1 MSLSIKGRLVQ
12 LLPLQ
17 SGVSKAG
24 NDWSKQE
31 FILETVEEQFSRK
44 ICFTLFGDKVSML
57 NGINVNDE
65 VEVSFN
71 IESREFNGRWFTN
84 VNAWRINPAAHDGK
98 AEPQATAGY
107 GDFPP
112 PPPPPEYISGS
123 DGSSANDLPF

>member
-1 MSLSIKGRLVQ
+1 LVQ
-12 LLPLQ
+12 CCPYKRI
-17 SGVSKAG
+17 SKAG

-31 FILETVEEQFSRK
+31 FILETVEEQFSRN
-44 ICFTLFGDKVSML
+44 LFYFVWRQGSML
-57 NGINVNDE
+57 NGININDE